1 MLTLTLINWSLYF
14 FYPSY
19 YNIIL
24 TNFVKPELITVLGC
38 FLWQLWLGFL
48 FCSFIFYL
56 PMILLSHFL
65 LTYGYPLLSSLIN
78 SGFIV
83 FLTLV
88 DGYLSF
94 FYPQYATMLTTL
106 PKFELTTSLEFIS
119 SCFINFFYTH
129 NYVFFMN
136 ILKCTWVLVA
146 LAYIHFSC
154 FKNCYFFNTDFSELL
169 SFFFVS
175 FFAPQTLLLFAFIW
189 NFLLTVVGI
198 LLATALLTL
207 LERKIM
213 ASIQRRRGPN
223 VIGFFGLLQPFA
235 DGLKLAIKETTVPR
249 LASKPLFILGP
260 IISFG
265 LAIFGWSL
273 IPFPTWLYS
282 TQCYEMYN
290 GFSYAKQITPGSS
303 ALDLDVGLLFLFV
316 VVALHVYGVLFGGW
330 GSNSRYALLG
340 ALRATAQSIS
350 YELVMGFT
358 LLILSLCH
366 GGFSLVVIVYDQSF
380 IWNIFSLLPIFFI
393 FYVCALA
400 ELNRTPFD
408 LVEAEGELVAG
419 YNVEYSAMMFALYF
433 LGEYISIIF
442 SAFTM
447 VVLFLAAWFHP
458 FFINLFIHLFS
469 YLLFDTTFSFF
480 LFLLA
485 VFIFVLKVTLI
496 IISSLLVRFV
506 LPRYRY
512 DQLMNIGWLVFLPI
526 SLFFLLFYA
535 NIVLF

>member
-1 MLTLTLINWSLYF
+1 MFWEKFKTIVKKIYLSLTDKEAWLALFFSVYFNISKLRNKISNIKFDVITDTLGRYIKLYLYVTFTLYF
-14 FYPSY
+14 IFSLETAFWIFFLGPTSNGWVYD
-19 YNIIL
+19 IL
-24 TNFVKPELITVLGC
+24 CANNDIETILNMLGFGLVLKALGC
-38 FLWQLWLGFL
+38 LLALL
-48 FCSFIFYL
+48 FFISRFISLVCSFGEYCFWKFFGFSTETQALEL
-56 PMILLSHFL
+56 P
-65 LTYGYPLLSSLIN
+65 
-78 SGFIV
+78 V
-83 FLTLV
+83 E
-88 DGYLSF
+88 SF
-94 FYPQYATMLTTL
+94 FDNPQ
-106 PKFELTTSLEFIS
+106 
-119 SCFINFFYTH
+119 
-129 NYVFFMN
+129 
-136 ILKCTWVLVA
+136 VL
-146 LAYIHFSC
+146 L
-154 FKNCYFFNTDFSELL
+154 LL
-169 SFFFVS
+169 SF
-175 FFAPQTLLLFAFIW
+175 LW

-213 ASIQRRRGPN
+213 ASVQRRRGPN
-223 VIGFFGLLQPFA
+223 VVGFFGLLQPFA
-235 DGLKLAIKETTVPR
+235 DGLKLAIKETTVPK
-249 LASKPLFILGP
+249 LATKTLFVLGP

-265 LAIFGWSL
+265 LAVFGWVL
-273 IPFPTWLYS
+273 IPFPTWLHSTKDYTYYS
-282 TQCYEMYN
+282 S
-290 GFSYAKQITPGSS
+290 FSFFNQTVPGSS
-303 ALDLDVGLLFLFV
+303 AIDLEVGLLFLFV

-358 LLILSLCH
+358 LLILALCH
-366 GGFSLVVIVYDQSF
+366 GGFSLLVIIYDQSVV
-380 IWNIFSLLPIFFI
+380 WNMFSLLPVFLI

-447 VVLFLAAWFHP
+447 VTLFLGAWFFP
-458 FFINLFIHLFS
+458 SFFSLITFVFSCLFS
-469 YLLFDTTFSFF
+469 NTIFSFIIF
-480 LFLLA
+480 LFSVLA
-485 VFIFVLKVTLI
+485 FVLKITVV
-496 IISSLLVRFV
+496 IISSLMIRFV

-526 SLFFLLFYA
+526 SLFFLIFYA